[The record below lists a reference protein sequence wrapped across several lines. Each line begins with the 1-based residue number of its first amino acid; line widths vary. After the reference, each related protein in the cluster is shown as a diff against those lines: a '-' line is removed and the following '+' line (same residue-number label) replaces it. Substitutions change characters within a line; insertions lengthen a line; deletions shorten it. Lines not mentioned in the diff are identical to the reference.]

1 MRFLQEEEGRD
12 NGVYVFRGLRT
23 LRKIFGD
30 SRYFVRMLVD
40 GGQRVRT
47 MEDRD
52 GQRR

>member
-1 MRFLQEEEGRD
+1 M
-12 NGVYVFRGLRT
+12 FRGLRT

-30 SRYFVRMLVD
+30 SRFFVGMLMD
-40 GGQRVRT
+40 GEQRAKT